1 MGGAQRNQRKQKQQ
15 SNAQAARAVASARG
29 GSGNAKWIAA
39 IVAVVVIAVVIIGG
53 VLIANNNKQAKT
65 NDSIATAKPGVSYP
79 VKPRNGVITAGKN
92 NAKAELDV
100 YEDYICSG
108 CGQFNQN
115 FGSDIDKALQSG
127 DMKVNYHMLPFLDQM
142 SNPPGYSTRS
152 AAAAYA
158 AAVNN
163 PKKWI
168 AYEHSLFE
176 SQPQENSSAY
186 TNDQLISLGKR
197 LGVGGSFAKDVKS
210 GKYKDTIKQVGK
222 KGAKT
227 IAKATGS
234 QPQTPTVLQD
244 GEKVQLSPGWVQKAV
259 KKGKG

>member
-1 MGGAQRNQRKQKQQ
+1 MGGAQRNQRKQKQR
-15 SNAQAARAVASARG
+15 SHTQATRAVASARG

-65 NDSIATAKPGVSYP
+65 NDSIAAVKPGVSYAI
-79 VKPRNGVITAGKN
+79 KPHNGVITAGKK
-92 NAKAELDV
+92 NAKAELDF
-100 YEDYICSG
+100 YEDYLCPG
-108 CGQFNQN
+108 CGQLNKQY
-115 FGSDIDKALQSG
+115 GSEIDKALQSG
-127 DMKVNYHMLPFLDQM
+127 DVKVNYHMLPFLDQM

-158 AAVNN
+158 VAVND
-163 PKKWI
+163 PQKWA
-168 AYEHSLFE
+168 AYEHSLFK
-176 SQPQENSSAY
+176 SQPGENSSGY

-222 KGAKT
+222 KGAKA
-227 IAKATGS
+227 IAKASGS
-234 QPQTPTVLQD
+234 QPSTPTVVQD
-244 GEKVQLSPGWVQKAV
+244 GKKLQTSPGWVQKAI